1 MKKRKEIEEVHEEE
15 VVNAEELFDS
25 LDEEILEE
33 D

>member
-1 MKKRKEIEEVHEEE
+1 MKKKIEEEYNEDDS
-15 VVNAEELFDS
+15 VNAEELFDS

>member
-1 MKKRKEIEEVHEEE
+1 MKKKIEEEYNEDDA
-15 VVNAEELFDS
+15 VNAEELFDS